1 MTDDNRV
8 LATNLLQRALDE
20 TDHPLRA
27 VSVLMSGAATILQRL
42 VGDEAAIDLMTAS
55 LDEIGAQMRHA
66 RAH

>member
-1 MTDDNRV
+1 MTDDNRA
-8 LATNLLQRALDE
+8 LASDLLQRALDD

-55 LDEIGAQMRHA
+55 LDEIGANLRQA